1 MIYCLQFGVTPRF
14 SRDRFPEVRKMLQ
27 SQGVVFKDNFTPPP
41 GLHPDI
47 ACVLKDVME
56 VCDLFNDELG
66 RNRTLDSG
74 SHLEI
79 VISVFYRLLGF
90 STLLSFQQVSAQ
102 DAIYHMGLMTLMVTI
117 FLPRYGNRIIP
128 YEPIAQRIR
137 YVIGTLLVDEPSSKA
152 KFWLMMMSCIWLAGE
167 ADAEWL
173 AVWTRDAAKDLKIE
187 TWEHA
192 SAVLQNFPWLVYFH
206 GDVGPLLWK
215 SVLEGHLHE
224 GI

>member
-1 MIYCLQFGVTPRF
+1 
-14 SRDRFPEVRKMLQ
+14 MLQ
-27 SQGVVFKDNFTPPP
+27 SQGVVFKDDFTPPP

-79 VISVFYRLLGF
+79 VISVFYRLLDF
-90 STLLSFQQVSAQ
+90 SNLLSFRVMPAQ
-102 DAIYHMGLMTLMVTI
+102 DAIYHIGLLTLMVTI

-128 YEPIAQRIR
+128 YEPIAQRMR
-137 YVIGTLLVDEPSSKA
+137 YVIETLLVDEPSSKA
-152 KFWLMMMSCIWLAGE
+152 NFWLMMMCCIWLAGE

-173 AVWTRDAAKDLKIE
+173 AVRTRDAAKDLGIE
-187 TWEHA
+187 SWEQA
-192 SAVLQNFPWLVYFH
+192 GLVLQRFPWLVNFH
-206 GDVGPLLWK
+206 GDVGPLIWK